1 MVSVEL
7 RGVSVVLGGREIIR
21 GVTATFDSG
30 LNAVIG
36 PNGAGKTTLLR
47 LLAGVLRPTAGEVEI
62 RGARGNSRGL
72 LAYVPAQHSLD
83 PMARVR
89 DVAEAMGYGSPRWS
103 FRRFVEWLSAMG
115 LEWSLDVSVGRLSSG
130 EQRMALMA
138 AALARDPELLVIDEP
153 LAFLDVKNQVKVM
166 EILRELSLGGRT
178 VVVAM
183 HELGYV
189 SLADRVLVLSRGV
202 KVAEG
207 RPQDVLSEDLL
218 SKVYGV
224 RFESVRSDGLRWF
237 VPAHLF
243 KEFSK

>member
-7 RGVSVVLGGREIIR
+7 RDVSVVLGGREIIK
-21 GVTATFDSG
+21 GLTATFGDG

-47 LLAGVLRPTAGEVEI
+47 LLAGVLKPTAGEVKVRGV
-62 RGARGNSRGL
+62 RGAVRGA

-89 DVAEAMGYGSPRWS
+89 DVAEAMGYGSPAWS
-103 FRRFVEWLSAMG
+103 FKRFVEWLSHLG
-115 LEWSLDVSVGRLSSG
+115 LEWALDAVVSRLSSG

-153 LAFLDVKNQVKVM
+153 LAFLDVRNQVKVM
-166 EILRELSLGGRT
+166 EILRGFSRSGRT

-189 SLADRVLVLSRGV
+189 GLADRVLVLSRGA

-224 RFESVRSDGLRWF
+224 PFESVGSDGLRWF